1 MSTVAEVE
9 VTRILDGMA
18 AVIEFGPM
26 PANIVDRATMGAIVE
41 ALGECAADKDVKAIV
56 LRGQG
61 NHFSYG
67 ASVPEHMP
75 GEFEKMIPEFHEAL
89 RAFNAPGLPPI
100 IAAVRGRCLGGGF
113 EVAMACD
120 IIAVEAEA
128 QLGCPEVMLGV
139 FPPAGAALLPMR
151 APAGRAAAML
161 MSGRVIGGTAA
172 YHWGIADME
181 APAGELDQAVEA
193 FIIDQFSK
201 LSGEALRQTRRAT
214 RHPWRAAMGE
224 TLDELEKQYL
234 NDLMSTE
241 DALEG
246 LNSFNEKRAP
256 EWKNR

>member
-1 MSTVAEVE
+1 MSAVAEVS
-9 VTRILDGMA
+9 VARILDGAA

-26 PANIVDRATMGAIVE
+26 PANIVDRATMTAIVA
-41 ALGECAADKDVKAIV
+41 ALRECAADKNLKCIV
-56 LRGQG
+56 LRGEG

-67 ASVPEHMP
+67 ASVPEHVP

-89 RAFNAPGLPPI
+89 RAFNAPDLPPI

-120 IIAVEAEA
+120 LMVVAADA

-139 FPPAGAALLPMR
+139 FPPAGAALLPLR
-151 APAGRAAAML
+151 APAGRAAGML
-161 MSGRVIGGTAA
+161 MTGRILTGTEAFRV
-172 YHWGIADME
+172 GIADIE
-181 APAGELDQAVEA
+181 APAGELDNAVEA
-193 FIIDQFSK
+193 WIKDHLSK
-201 LSGEALRQTRRAT
+201 LSAEALRQTRRAT
-214 RHPWRAAMGE
+214 RHPWRKAMGE

-241 DALEG
+241 DAVEG
-246 LNSFNEKRAP
+246 LNSFMEKRRP